1 MTHGATY
8 LATITQINEDLLRNK
23 YAIVDH
29 LSLAQCAG
37 FAGSSFTEDQHIWRD
52 LQVQWAGAF
61 SDACRAVM
69 EALRVPH
76 PDEPG
81 HQLDPEH
88 AIKWKFLL
96 PILLLRKPPS
106 ANGTK
111 AKHLKPIVKRRL
123 DQHDAGDWNTLL
135 EEYESDVVRSQLIHQ
150 VDTCTE
156 DDKDIAAI

>member
-37 FAGSSFTEDQHIWRD
+37 FAGSSFTEVQHIWRD

-69 EALRVPH
+69 EALRAPH
-76 PDEPG
+76 PDES
-81 HQLDPEH
+81 H
-88 AIKWKFLL
+88 AINLTLNMPSSGSSFYSSCYSENHRLLIVPKPNTSNPSSNEGSTNMMLETGKHFL
-96 PILLLRKPPS
+96 RNMNQMWS
-106 ANGTK
+106 APNSYIESTP
-111 AKHLKPIVKRRL
+111 ALKMTRI
-123 DQHDAGDWNTLL
+123 
-135 EEYESDVVRSQLIHQ
+135 
-150 VDTCTE
+150 
-156 DDKDIAAI
+156 